1 MVDTVDMLFENFL
14 PFYLIFMFLFIFRRL
29 LQMGIVNAALLNN
42 LGLCCFHAQQY
53 HVALA
58 VFRRALVVAEG
69 EDLANVWY
77 NLSHVA
83 VVST

>member
-1 MVDTVDMLFENFL
+1 
-14 PFYLIFMFLFIFRRL
+14 
-29 LQMGIVNAALLNN
+29 MGIVNAALLNN